1 MLPGL
6 GFTELMVL
14 AVAAL
19 IIVGP
24 KDLPMMMRRLGQFV
38 GKGRAMAREFQAAFD
53 DIARQSE
60 LEDLRKEIED
70 LKISNSLK
78 QATSDLTDYE
88 KDVNSA
94 VMAQS
99 RSEAAAKLAEQ
110 TSPETPE
117 SKTEAKPEAKSE
129 AAPEPD
135 VKPDAKP
142 AAKPEAGPDAEPK
155 GDPA

>member
-1 MLPGL
+1 MLPGI

-14 AVAAL
+14 AIAAL

-24 KDLPMMMRRLGQFV
+24 KDLPMMMRRVGQFV

-60 LEDLRKEIED
+60 LQELRKEIED
-70 LKISNSLK
+70 LKLKNSLK
-78 QATSDLTDYE
+78 EATDDLSSYE

-94 VMAQS
+94 VMAQT
-99 RSEAAAKLAEQ
+99 AAAAAE
-110 TSPETPE
+110 P
-117 SKTEAKPEAKSE
+117 AKPEA
-129 AAPEPD
+129 APDPD
-135 VKPDAKP
+135 PQ
-142 AAKPEAGPDAEPK
+142 PETDTK

>member
-1 MLPGL
+1 MLPGI

-60 LEDLRKEIED
+60 LDDLRKEIED
-70 LKISNSLK
+70 LKLSNSLK
-78 QATSDLTDYE
+78 KATGELSDYE

-99 RSEAAAKLAEQ
+99 RADAAEKVAQQ
-110 TSPETPE
+110 TSPEI
-117 SKTEAKPEAKSE
+117 PEAKSG
-129 AAPEPD
+129 
-135 VKPDAKP
+135 PDAKP
-142 AAKPEAGPDAEPK
+142 EPGPEPRPESGPKPEPDTGSAPEPK
-155 GDPA
+155 GDTA

>member
-1 MLPGL
+1 MLPGI

-70 LKISNSLK
+70 LKRSNSLK
-78 QATSDLTDYE
+78 QATSDLSSYE
-88 KDVNSA
+88 QDVNSA

-117 SKTEAKPEAKSE
+117 AKPEAKSE
-129 AAPEPD
+129 
-135 VKPDAKP
+135 P
-142 AAKPEAGPDAEPK
+142 AAKPETGPEAEPK

>member
-14 AVAAL
+14 AIAAL

-60 LEDLRKEIED
+60 LEDLRKEIEE

-78 QATSDLTDYE
+78 QATSDLSDYE

-117 SKTEAKPEAKSE
+117 SKAETKPELE
-129 AAPEPD
+129 T
-135 VKPDAKP
+135 KPDTKP
-142 AAKPEAGPDAEPK
+142 GAGPETEVGPEPK

>member
-1 MLPGL
+1 MLPGI

-14 AVAAL
+14 AIAAL

-60 LEDLRKEIED
+60 LDDLRKEIED
-70 LKISNSLK
+70 LKLSNSLNH
-78 QATSDLTDYE
+78 ATNDLSDSE
-88 KDVNSA
+88 KAVNSP
-94 VMAQS
+94 VMAES
-99 RSEAAAKLAEQ
+99 RSEAADKLAQQ

-117 SKTEAKPEAKSE
+117 AKSE
-129 AAPEPD
+129 LESGPDTKLESGPMSGPKSGPDSEPD
-135 VKPDAKP
+135 TGP
-142 AAKPEAGPDAEPK
+142 AAEPK
-155 GDPA
+155 GDTA

>member
-1 MLPGL
+1 MLPGI

-14 AVAAL
+14 AIAAL

-60 LEDLRKEIED
+60 LDDLRKEIED
-70 LKISNSLK
+70 LKLSNSLK
-78 QATSDLTDYE
+78 QATGDLSDYE

-99 RSEAAAKLAEQ
+99 RSEAADKLAQQ
-110 TSPETPE
+110 TSPETPV
-117 SKTEAKPEAKSE
+117 AKSE
-129 AAPEPD
+129 PETRTESTAD
-135 VKPDAKP
+135 S
-142 AAKPEAGPDAEPK
+142 GPDTGPAPEPK

>member
-1 MLPGL
+1 MLPGI

-14 AVAAL
+14 AVSAL

-60 LEDLRKEIED
+60 LEDLRKEIEE
-70 LKISNSLK
+70 LKLSNSLK
-78 QATSDLTDYE
+78 QATRDLSDYE

-99 RSEAAAKLAEQ
+99 RSEAEAKLAEQ
-110 TSPETPE
+110 PPPEI
-117 SKTEAKPEAKSE
+117 PEAQSD
-129 AAPEPD
+129 PEPE
-135 VKPDAKP
+135 P
-142 AAKPEAGPDAEPK
+142 KPEAGPEAEPK

>member
-1 MLPGL
+1 MLPGI

-14 AVAAL
+14 AIAAL

-60 LEDLRKEIED
+60 LDDLRKEIED
-70 LKISNSLK
+70 LKLSNSLK
-78 QATSDLTDYE
+78 QATGDLSDYE

-99 RSEAAAKLAEQ
+99 RSEAADKLAQQ

-117 SKTEAKPEAKSE
+117 AKSE
-129 AAPEPD
+129 PETRTESTTD
-135 VKPDAKP
+135 S
-142 AAKPEAGPDAEPK
+142 GPDTGPAPEPK

>member
-1 MLPGL
+1 MLPGI

-60 LEDLRKEIED
+60 LEDLRKEIEE

-78 QATSDLTDYE
+78 QATSDLSDYE

-99 RSEAAAKLAEQ
+99 RSEAATKLAERLLPVGRSMQPEPVVEVVAEYVEIKELPEAAAEQPRAGQ
-110 TSPETPE
+110 TSH
-117 SKTEAKPEAKSE
+117 
-129 AAPEPD
+129 
-135 VKPDAKP
+135 
-142 AAKPEAGPDAEPK
+142 
-155 GDPA
+155 

>member
-1 MLPGL
+1 MLPGI

-60 LEDLRKEIED
+60 LEDLRKEIEE

-99 RSEAAAKLAEQ
+99 RSEAAAKLADQ
-110 TSPETPE
+110 TSPEI
-117 SKTEAKPEAKSE
+117 PEAKSE
-129 AAPEPD
+129 PEPET
-135 VKPDAKP
+135 
-142 AAKPEAGPDAEPK
+142 KPEAGSATEPK

>member
-1 MLPGL
+1 MLPGI
-6 GFTELMVL
+6 GFTELLLL

-19 IIVGP
+19 IVVGP

-70 LKISNSLK
+70 LNRTNAIK
-78 QATSDLTDYE
+78 QATDDLSDYE
-88 KDVNSA
+88 RDVNSA

-99 RSEAAAKLAEQ
+99 GPSTREEAMKEQEAQASEGAPA
-110 TSPETPE
+110 
-117 SKTEAKPEAKSE
+117 PEA
-129 AAPEPD
+129 PP
-135 VKPDAKP
+135 
-142 AAKPEAGPDAEPK
+142 EPK

>member
-1 MLPGL
+1 MLPGI

-19 IIVGP
+19 ITVGP

-60 LEDLRKEIED
+60 LEDLRKEIEE

-78 QATSDLTDYE
+78 QATSDLSDYE

-99 RSEAAAKLAEQ
+99 RSEAATKLAEQ

-117 SKTEAKPEAKSE
+117 IKEETKPEAKPE
-129 AAPEPD
+129 PQ
-135 VKPDAKP
+135 AKP
-142 AAKPEAGPDAEPK
+142 QTGTDPDPK

>member
-1 MLPGL
+1 
-6 GFTELMVL
+6 
-14 AVAAL
+14 
-19 IIVGP
+19 
-24 KDLPMMMRRLGQFV
+24 MMMRRLGQFV

-60 LEDLRKEIED
+60 LDDLRKEIEE

-78 QATSDLTDYE
+78 QATSDLSDYE

-110 TSPETPE
+110 TSQEMPE
-117 SKTEAKPEAKSE
+117 SKPESKPEAKSE
-129 AAPEPD
+129 PDTKPETGPAPEP
-135 VKPDAKP
+135 KGGP
-142 AAKPEAGPDAEPK
+142 A
-155 GDPA
+155 

>member
-1 MLPGL
+1 MLPGI

-14 AVAAL
+14 AIAAL

-60 LEDLRKEIED
+60 LQELRKEIED
-70 LKISNSLK
+70 LKLKNSLK
-78 QATSDLTDYE
+78 EATDDLTSYE

-94 VMAQS
+94 VMAQT
-99 RSEAAAKLAEQ
+99 AA
-110 TSPETPE
+110 S
-117 SKTEAKPEAKSE
+117 
-129 AAPEPD
+129 APEPA
-135 VKPDAKP
+135 KPDPEPEP
-142 AAKPEAGPDAEPK
+142 ASQPETEPK

>member
-60 LEDLRKEIED
+60 LDDLRKEIEE

-78 QATSDLTDYE
+78 QATSDLSDYE

-110 TSPETPE
+110 TSQEMPE
-117 SKTEAKPEAKSE
+117 SKPESKPEAKSE
-129 AAPEPD
+129 PDTKPETGPAPEP
-135 VKPDAKP
+135 KGGP
-142 AAKPEAGPDAEPK
+142 A
-155 GDPA
+155 

>member
-117 SKTEAKPEAKSE
+117 SKTEAPGQIRGGTRTGGEARDKACGESGGR
-129 AAPEPD
+129 PRR
-135 VKPDAKP
+135 
-142 AAKPEAGPDAEPK
+142 
-155 GDPA
+155 

>member
-1 MLPGL
+1 MLPGI

-14 AVAAL
+14 AIAAL

-60 LEDLRKEIED
+60 LQELRKEIED
-70 LKISNSLK
+70 LKLKNSLK
-78 QATSDLTDYE
+78 EATDDLSSYE

-94 VMAQS
+94 VMAQT
-99 RSEAAAKLAEQ
+99 AAPAAEPAEPEPAPQ
-110 TSPETPE
+110 PET
-117 SKTEAKPEAKSE
+117 
-129 AAPEPD
+129 
-135 VKPDAKP
+135 
-142 AAKPEAGPDAEPK
+142 EPK

>member
-1 MLPGL
+1 MLPGI
-6 GFTELMVL
+6 GFTELLVL

-70 LKISNSLK
+70 LKRSNSLK
-78 QATSDLTDYE
+78 QATSDLSSYE

-94 VMAQS
+94 VIAQTRDEAMAQAGEPADEPS
-99 RSEAAAKLAEQ
+99 AE
-110 TSPETPE
+110 
-117 SKTEAKPEAKSE
+117 
-129 AAPEPD
+129 PEPD
-135 VKPDAKP
+135 STPEAP
-142 AAKPEAGPDAEPK
+142 PEAGAEPK

>member
-60 LEDLRKEIED
+60 LEDLRKEIEE

-78 QATSDLTDYE
+78 QATSDLSDYE

-110 TSPETPE
+110 ISPEMPE
-117 SKTEAKPEAKSE
+117 SKPESKREAKSE
-129 AAPEPD
+129 PD
-135 VKPDAKP
+135 T
-142 AAKPEAGPDAEPK
+142 KPETRPAPEPK

>member
-1 MLPGL
+1 MLPGI
-6 GFTELMVL
+6 GFTELALL

-70 LKISNSLK
+70 LKRTNALK
-78 QATSDLTDYE
+78 EATDDLSSYE

-94 VMAQS
+94 VMTGARPAS
-99 RSEAAAKLAEQ
+99 REEAMRE
-110 TSPETPE
+110 
-117 SKTEAKPEAKSE
+117 KTEQENAGQEPGSD
-129 AAPEPD
+129 APLP
-135 VKPDAKP
+135 
-142 AAKPEAGPDAEPK
+142 EPK

>member
-1 MLPGL
+1 MLPGI

-60 LEDLRKEIED
+60 LEDLRKEIEE

-78 QATSDLTDYE
+78 QATSDLSDYE

-110 TSPETPE
+110 ISPEMPE
-117 SKTEAKPEAKSE
+117 SKPESKSEAKSE
-129 AAPEPD
+129 PD
-135 VKPDAKP
+135 T
-142 AAKPEAGPDAEPK
+142 KPETGPAPEPK

>member
-1 MLPGL
+1 MLPGI

-60 LEDLRKEIED
+60 LDDLRKEIED

-78 QATSDLTDYE
+78 QATSDLSDYE

-94 VMAQS
+94 VMAQT
-99 RSEAAAKLAEQ
+99 RSGDAAKLADK

-117 SKTEAKPEAKSE
+117 IKEDTKPE
-129 AAPEPD
+129 
-135 VKPDAKP
+135 AKP
-142 AAKPEAGPDAEPK
+142 AAKPEPEAKPQTGADPDPK
-155 GDPA
+155 GGPA

>member
-60 LEDLRKEIED
+60 LEDLRKEIEE

-78 QATSDLTDYE
+78 QATSDLSDYE

-110 TSPETPE
+110 ISPEMPE
-117 SKTEAKPEAKSE
+117 SKPESKSEAKSE
-129 AAPEPD
+129 PD
-135 VKPDAKP
+135 T
-142 AAKPEAGPDAEPK
+142 KPETRPAPEPK

>member
-60 LEDLRKEIED
+60 LEDLRKEIEE

-78 QATSDLTDYE
+78 QATSDLSDYE

-99 RSEAAAKLAEQ
+99 RSEAAAKLAEPI
-110 TSPETPE
+110 SPEMPE
-117 SKTEAKPEAKSE
+117 SKPESKSEAKSE
-129 AAPEPD
+129 PD
-135 VKPDAKP
+135 T
-142 AAKPEAGPDAEPK
+142 KPETGPAPEPK

>member
-1 MLPGL
+1 MLPGI

-60 LEDLRKEIED
+60 LEDLRKEIEE

-78 QATSDLTDYE
+78 QATSDLSDYE

-99 RSEAAAKLAEQ
+99 RSEAAEKLAQQ
-110 TSPETPE
+110 TSPEIPE
-117 SKTEAKPEAKSE
+117 AKSEPEAKPEAE
-129 AAPEPD
+129 AAPGT
-135 VKPDAKP
+135 KAG
-142 AAKPEAGPDAEPK
+142 PEAK